1 VSESFRAT
9 NWAVVDRECSKSK
22 ANSQKKGGIMK
33 ARPAD
38 EKEVPLQRQRKVAK
52 GIDFYD
58 EKI

>member
-1 VSESFRAT
+1 M
-9 NWAVVDRECSKSK
+9 VDRECSKSK